1 MAGDIRDIAII
12 GAGPSGLF
20 GAFYAGMRGASVRL
34 LDALPDLGGQLTA
47 LYPEKYIY
55 DVAGFPRILA
65 KDLVKGLVQQAMQF
79 QPAVHVAQEV
89 TAMQVETDGD
99 GRPVFELTT
108 SSGTHQSRT
117 LLVTAGIGAFQPR
130 RLPLAD
136 YDHWLGRGVF
146 DKVLEPASFAGKR
159 VLIVG
164 GGDSAFDWALNL
176 QGVAR
181 SVMMIH
187 RRDGFRAHQATIDQA
202 RALARGGKLDL
213 RTFWEVKAIHGHDR
227 IEAVTLVNNRT
238 LEEERLEMDAVIP
251 LLGFVSR
258 LGAIATWGL
267 ALQKDEVEVNQRME
281 TNLPGVYAAGDIV
294 TYPGKLKLIATGFA
308 EACMAVNNAVHLV
321 HPDRKA
327 FPGHSSNME
336 GLFGAPAEGAPS

>member
-1 MAGDIRDIAII
+1 VGDEVRDITII

-20 GAFYAGMRGASVRL
+20 GAFYAGMRGATVRL
-34 LDALPDLGGQLTA
+34 LDALPEPGGQLTA
-47 LYPEKYIY
+47 LYPEKYVF

-79 QPAVHVAQEV
+79 APEMHVAQEV
-89 TAMQVETDGD
+89 TAMRTDEDQG
-99 GRPVFELTT
+99 GRPIFELTT
-108 SSGTHQSRT
+108 PSGTHRSRT
-117 LLVTAGIGAFQPR
+117 LLVTAGIGAFQAR
-130 RLPLAD
+130 KLPLAD
-136 YDHWLGRGVF
+136 YDHWVGRGLF
-146 DKVLEPASFAGKR
+146 DKVLQPAAFAGKR

-164 GGDSAFDWALNL
+164 GGDSAFDWAVNL

-181 SVMMIH
+181 SVLMIH

-202 RALARGGKLDL
+202 KALAAEGRLGL

-227 IEAVTLVNNRT
+227 IEAVTLVNNKT
-238 LEEERLEMDAVIP
+238 WEEERLEMDAVIP

-267 ALQKDEVEVNQRME
+267 ALQKDEVEVNQLME
-281 TNLPGVYAAGDIV
+281 TNLPGIYAAGDIV

-308 EACMAVNNAVHLV
+308 EACMAVNNAVHFV
-321 HPDRKA
+321 YPERKA
-327 FPGHSSNME
+327 FPGHSSNMAV
-336 GLFGAPAEGAPS
+336 FGATAEGAAH

>member
-1 MAGDIRDIAII
+1 VGGEIRDITII

-65 KDLVKGLVQQAMQF
+65 KDLVRGLVEQAMQF
-79 QPAVHVAQEV
+79 RPEVHVAQEV
-89 TAMQVETDGD
+89 TALRTEEDEG
-99 GRPVFELTT
+99 GRVVFALTT
-108 SSGTHQSRT
+108 PSGVHRSRT

-136 YDHWLGRGVF
+136 HEHWLDRGLF
-146 DKVLEPASFAGKR
+146 DKVLVPSAFAGKH

-164 GGDSAFDWALNL
+164 GGDSAFDWAVNL
-176 QGVAR
+176 QGVAA
-181 SVMMIH
+181 SVMLIH

-202 RALARGGKLDL
+202 RQLAHDGRLGI
-213 RTFWEVKAIHGHDR
+213 RTFWEVKAIHGRDR

-238 LEEERLEMDAVIP
+238 WEEERLEMDAVIP
-251 LLGFVSR
+251 LLGFVSK

-267 ALQKDEVEVNQRME
+267 TLQKDEVEVNQRME
-281 TNLPGVYAAGDIV
+281 TNLPGIYAAGDIV

-308 EACMAVNNAVHLV
+308 EACMAVNNAVHFV
-321 HPDRKA
+321 YPERKT
-327 FPGHSSNME
+327 FPGHSSNMD
-336 GLFGAPAEGAPS
+336 GLFGVPASGASG